1 MNERWKFGIAGVV
14 LGLAVALAIPLSAQS
29 PDEGSADRTVTVLGT
44 AVVKTAPD
52 EAVISLGVH
61 TEAEGAKAA
70 MEQNAERMDAVVR
83 ALLNAGVVP
92 DDISTSNISLWPQYD
107 TNGVNVTGY
116 VAENSL
122 SVTVRDID
130 NVGDVID
137 AGIAAGANLAGGV
150 MFQLSDENQGVE
162 QALRMAVDDAKTKA
176 EALADQAGASL
187 GRVVRI
193 DETSSGA
200 PPVYY
205 DRAVAEDS
213 AGGGA
218 PTPILPSDVE
228 TSVTVT
234 VVWALA

>member
-1 MNERWKFGIAGVV
+1 MNERWRFGIAGVV

-29 PDEGSADRTVTVLGT
+29 PDEGSADRTVTVMGT
-44 AVVKTAPD
+44 AVVKSAPD

-70 MEQNAERMDAVVR
+70 MEQNAERMEAVVR
-83 ALLNAGVVP
+83 ALVNAGVAAE
-92 DDISTSNISLWPQYD
+92 DISTSNISLWPQYD
-107 TNGVNVTGY
+107 SNGVNVTGY

-130 NVGDVID
+130 EVGDVID

-150 MFQLSDENQGVE
+150 MFQLSDDNQGVE
-162 QALRMAVDDAKTKA
+162 QALRMAVDDAKAKA

-193 DETSSGA
+193 DETMSGA
-200 PPVYY
+200 PPIYY
-205 DRAVAEDS
+205 EERAVAAD
-213 AGGGA
+213 AGGA
-218 PTPILPSDVE
+218 TTPILPSDVE